1 MKSFGSAD
9 YTILCHS
16 LLLCAVF
23 FPFARCTRGPM
34 YNAGGTALLQVPTL
48 QKPLLLQGFL
58 AHLLRC
64 QLLLSLLAPQVRPVL
79 SCIWAAKRVK
89 LCPFLPVHAICI
101 RLFMP
106 KPFVVCAEVSVARS
120 SCNKSSLDLSFQ
132 SRDFAREVGFRPNWY
147 MYH

>member
-1 MKSFGSAD
+1 MSLSLQGVYLSACHGLSI
-9 YTILCHS
+9 YGTTSNLYGLIFAQSVFCHS

-23 FPFARCTRGPM
+23 FPFVRCTQGPITPDR
-34 YNAGGTALLQVPTL
+34 GTALLQVPTL

-89 LCPFLPVHAICI
+89 LCPFLPAHAIRI
-101 RLFMP
+101 RLVMP
-106 KPFVVCAEVSVARS
+106 KPFVVCAEVSVA
-120 SCNKSSLDLSFQ
+120 
-132 SRDFAREVGFRPNWY
+132 
-147 MYH
+147 